1 MTIQGRLWWVE
12 HNVRMALRP
21 EAAASQRQLAVVLLR
36 DMEVFTV
43 TDFRPVQH
51 FATGL
56 VSRAQI

>member
-36 DMEVFTV
+36 DMEVLPLRISV
-43 TDFRPVQH
+43 LCSILQQ
-51 FATGL
+51 G
-56 VSRAQI
+56 S